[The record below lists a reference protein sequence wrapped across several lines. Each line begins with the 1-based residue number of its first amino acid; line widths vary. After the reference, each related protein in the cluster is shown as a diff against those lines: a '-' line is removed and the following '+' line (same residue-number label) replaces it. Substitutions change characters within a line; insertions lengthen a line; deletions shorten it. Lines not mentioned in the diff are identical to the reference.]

1 MTELEKQIITYLPFK
16 IKVKILNH
24 KSDYVGIEYSTLNG
38 FYFLNGKVHFTYE
51 GGSTGKSTTEIK
63 LILNPLSD
71 FYEDVDGVS
80 FSDMI
85 SAGYHSEFWY
95 AENFD
100 IRYLLHHDYIKLLSK
115 HADLFGLIEKGLA
128 TDIKQ
133 TL

>member
-1 MTELEKQIITYLPFK
+1 MTELEKQIITYLPFN

-71 FYEDVDGVS
+71 LTKLITHEGDS
-80 FSDMI
+80 FI
-85 SAGYHSEFWY
+85 PTVEYHSYSEHLEEISTLGY
-95 AENFD
+95 AYTKYLQQKIFIILLELHFD
-100 IRYLLHHDYIKLLSK
+100 V
-115 HADLFGLIEKGLA
+115 FGLTEK
-128 TDIKQ
+128 D
-133 TL
+133 